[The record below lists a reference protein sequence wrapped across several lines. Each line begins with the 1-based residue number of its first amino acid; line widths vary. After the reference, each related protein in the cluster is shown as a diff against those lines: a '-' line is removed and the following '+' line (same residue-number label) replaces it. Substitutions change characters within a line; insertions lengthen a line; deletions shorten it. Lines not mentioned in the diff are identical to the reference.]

1 MKHPTL
7 IGIAM
12 ALCAAA
18 LWGTTGTAQTF
29 VSAQASPYWIGALR
43 LAIGS
48 VFFAACLLV
57 GRAGHFAGGQGLRT
71 VWRWALLAG
80 TAVAIYNLSFFA
92 GVKATGVAV
101 GTGVAIGSGPVW
113 VGLLEALFN
122 RQAPRPVWWL
132 GTALA
137 VAGISFMMM
146 AGGADAQVN
155 VAGLGL
161 CLLAGLSYASYTIVS
176 KHLVGLTTPTM
187 ATFLVFSVAAVMAVP
202 VAALVSPPWV
212 NSAATWWMVTYLGV
226 VVTGVAYLLFS
237 HALRRVSAATCVT
250 LTLAEPVT
258 AFVLAIVVVGEQ
270 PGTLAYGGL
279 ALVLLGLLCV
289 VWGETRP
296 QAAGSLP

>member
-1 MKHPTL
+1 
-7 IGIAM
+7 M

-29 VSAQASPYWIGALR
+29 VTAQASPYWIGALR

-48 VFFAACLLV
+48 VFFAACV
-57 GRAGHFAGGQGLRT
+57 VFGRAGHFSGGQGFRT

-113 VGLLEALFN
+113 AGLLEALFK
-122 RQAPRPVWWL
+122 RKTPRPIWWL
-132 GTALA
+132 GSVLA
-137 VAGISFMMM
+137 VAGISLMLL
-146 AGGADAQVN
+146 AGGADAHVD
-155 VAGLGL
+155 VIGLGL
-161 CLLAGLSYASYTIVS
+161 CLLSGLSYASYTIVS
-176 KHLVGLTTPTM
+176 KHLIGMTTPTM
-187 ATFLVFSVAAVMAVP
+187 ATFLVFSVAAVIAVP
-202 VAALVSPPWV
+202 VAALVSPLWV
-212 NSAATWWMVTYLGV
+212 NSAATWLMVSYLGV

-250 LTLAEPVT
+250 LTLAEPLT

-270 PGTLAYGGL
+270 PGALAFVGL
-279 ALVLLGLLCV
+279 GLVVFGLLCV
-289 VWGETRP
+289 VWGETRGP
-296 QAAGSLP
+296 AKASAQ